1 MAKIDKLHHDII
13 EGFKNS
19 SYDINEK
26 QKQLSNLT
34 FELDLLELPLLSIKE
49 IDYSTVVKNFLSK
62 VIEIDRID
70 NVISGFSNLNVN
82 IAPCINIMKDSFDSI
97 FSYEFIRKPI
107 KDFTRIIYAPGDKIH
122 LEALWQTANFGK
134 NESREEAKN
143 LLEKGLINVPKFGFV
158 LNVNYSLQDFETF
171 FENILGNAILAYLVA
186 ECTENFIP
194 LSLYIHCSQFR
205 YYKSN
210 YWDQV
215 QTNPHKYSV
224 PYLEF
229 SDNLKEKVG
238 FVKSGDLFFT
248 DFISYISLKDIIIK
262 NYRQ

>member
-13 EGFKNS
+13 EGFKNN

-26 QKQLSNLT
+26 QRQLSNLT
-34 FELDLLELPLLSIKE
+34 FELDLLELPLLSIKK
-49 IDYSTVVKNFLSK
+49 IDYFNIVENLLGKIVQ
-62 VIEIDRID
+62 IDRID
-70 NVISGFSNLNVN
+70 NVISGFNDLDIN
-82 IAPCINIMKDSFDSI
+82 IAPCIKIMKDSSDSI

-107 KDFTRIIYAPGDKIH
+107 KDFTRIIYASGDKTY

-134 NESREEAKN
+134 NESKLEAKN
-143 LLEKGLINVPKFGFV
+143 LLEKELIDVPKFGFI
-158 LNVNYSLQDFETF
+158 LNVNYSLQDFEIF

-229 SDNLKEKVG
+229 SDNLKEKAG
-238 FVKSGDLFFT
+238 FVKSGDLSFT
-248 DFISYISLKDIIIK
+248 DFIAYIHHTDIIIK